1 MTVWQLHDNRLRI
14 GQQIA
19 AAREA
24 AGLTQVQLS
33 EATGIF
39 QSNINRIEKGKY
51 NVGLDI
57 LTKITT
63 ALGCEIVIPPNKT
76 PD

>member
-1 MTVWQLHDNRLRI
+1 MTTKQLHDNRLYI

-19 AAREA
+19 QAREA
-24 AGLTQVQLS
+24 AGMTQVQLS

-39 QSNINRIEKGKY
+39 QSNINRIEHGKY

-57 LTKITT
+57 LTKITA
-63 ALGCEIVIPPNKT
+63 ALGREIIIPAK
-76 PD
+76 

>member
-1 MTVWQLHDNRLRI
+1 MTIQQLHDNRLRI

-19 AAREA
+19 AAREVS
-24 AGLTQVQLS
+24 GMTQVQLS

-57 LTKITT
+57 LSRL
-63 ALGCEIVIPPNKT
+63 AAVLGCEIKFEPTEK
-76 PD
+76 